1 MWNKILKSD
10 INPDCSEASFKQ
22 MLKKNVSFK
31 TSSTR

>member
-22 MLKKNVSFK
+22 MLKKCVLQNIIN
-31 TSSTR
+31 